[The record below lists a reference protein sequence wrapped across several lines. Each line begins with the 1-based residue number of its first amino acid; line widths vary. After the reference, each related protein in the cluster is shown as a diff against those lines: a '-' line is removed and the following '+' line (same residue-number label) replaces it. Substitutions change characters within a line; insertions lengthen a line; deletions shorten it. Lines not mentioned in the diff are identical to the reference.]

1 MNNTLLDI
9 SGKIDEDSAAAL
21 AHVKAAADSMG
32 ISLFVIGALARDILL
47 KLHFGLPPH
56 RATLDLDLGVSVASW
71 GHFSSLK
78 NELTENYRFKGT
90 NQVQRLQYERI
101 LVDIV
106 PFGPIA
112 GPEHTIRWPPDES
125 FQMSTAGFEEAFMF
139 SHQVRVSSSPDV
151 IVSVCSLPGLVIMK
165 LISWHERY
173 PERRRDA
180 EDIFEIMEKYEFAGN
195 FDRLYS
201 EESKML
207 EEEGFETKKAA
218 IRLLGRDMAKIS
230 SQSSW
235 LQISEILAEETNET
249 SKMRLAL
256 DIAQETRQIGQE
268 PQEILRLVAKLRQ
281 GFEEVFIRSHRGKK
295 PVG

>member
-1 MNNTLLDI
+1 MINALLDI
-9 SGKIDEDSAAAL
+9 SGKIDEDSTAAL
-21 AHVKAAADSMG
+21 AHVKAAADSLG
-32 ISLFVIGALARDILL
+32 ISFFIIGALARDILL

-78 NELTENYRFKGT
+78 NELTENHRFKDT

-112 GPEHTIRWPPDES
+112 GPAHTVRWPPDES

-207 EEEGFETKKAA
+207 EEEGFE
-218 IRLLGRDMAKIS
+218 
-230 SQSSW
+230 
-235 LQISEILAEETNET
+235 
-249 SKMRLAL
+249 
-256 DIAQETRQIGQE
+256 
-268 PQEILRLVAKLRQ
+268 
-281 GFEEVFIRSHRGKK
+281 EVFISAGPK
-295 PVG
+295 GY